1 MRDMGLLLDPNTQRS
16 RTLYSLGHTY
26 ATFRIV
32 HGNVNLHVLA
42 RQMGTSIAMLEQH
55 YSHLIPRQRAP
66 ELAGA

>member
-42 RQMGTSIAMLEQH
+42 RQMGTSFAMLEQH